1 MIFNLRSLDSTGVSK
16 QKSRLLKNS
25 LLQYPEPDS
34 NRHASE
40 DIGVWDQRVYQ
51 FRHRG
56 ILIGGQSYVKFCL
69 IQNIKTI
76 KAPKIAYY
84 P

>member
-1 MIFNLRSLDSTGVSK
+1 MRARMK
-16 QKSRLLKNS
+16 KNQS
-25 LLQYPEPDS
+25 GNFALALFLALILYPEPDS

-76 KAPKIAYY
+76 KAPKITLY